1 MIAQLTGTLID
12 ASFTEAIIDVNG
24 VGYQVLIPMSTF
36 DKLPRVDEKK
46 SVTLLTWL
54 QVREDAL
61 TLFGFATRQERD
73 VFLLLITVN
82 GIGAKTALNILS
94 CMNVVSF
101 CQAVA
106 SGDLKSLKKISGVG
120 PKSAERILVE
130 LRDKIQKIAPETA
143 FGGGAGQSKVDKAVE
158 DAILALGQ
166 LGFQGPKFQKLV
178 ADVAAEIPEDQ
189 RSTENII
196 RKALQALN
204 R

>member
-12 ASFTEAIIDVNG
+12 ASFTEAIVDVGG

-46 SVTLLTWL
+46 AVTLLTWL

-94 CMNVVSF
+94 CMNVTSF

-143 FGGGAGQSKVDKAVE
+143 FGGGAAPTKVDKAVE

-178 ADVAAEIPEDQ
+178 ADVALEIPEDQ

>member
-36 DKLPRVDEKK
+36 DRLPRVDEKK
-46 SVTLLTWL
+46 TVTLLTWL

-130 LRDKIQKIAPETA
+130 LRDKIQKIAPETS
-143 FGGGAGQSKVDKAVE
+143 FGGGAAPTKVDKAVE

-178 ADVAAEIPEDQ
+178 ADVAFEIPEDQ

>member
-12 ASFTEAIIDVNG
+12 SSFTEAIVDVGG

-36 DKLPRVDEKK
+36 DKLPRPDEKK
-46 SVTLLTWL
+46 TVTLLTWL

-130 LRDKIQKIAPETA
+130 LRDKIQKIAPETT
-143 FGGGAGQSKVDKAVE
+143 FGGGAAPSKVDKAVE

-178 ADVAAEIPEDQ
+178 ADVALEIPEDQ